1 MIQTIFGSPVVI
13 LKIDNVEDIFPKNVY
28 QEIINYLMA
37 AENKFVNHPFAK
49 GGQICTTDLSG
60 DMSIDVINEINTL
73 IDFLKTITS
82 NYTHLFVDKPVK
94 NLEFSY
100 YWVNLMFQGCMIK
113 NHTDSNDVTDKRLI
127 TTFYP
132 KAPPGG
138 SNLVFIHNSVGGE
151 WTDECSEKNL
161 VRMHIEENSIVIF
174 DTDTLHAV
182 DAHAVDQSRMCIA
195 TEFKIET

>member
-1 MIQTIFGSPVVI
+1 MIQSIFGSPVII
-13 LKIDNVEDIFPKNVY
+13 LKVNNVEDIFSKKVY
-28 QEIINYLMA
+28 QKVSNYLMKRK
-37 AENKFVNHPFAK
+37 NKFVNHPHAK
-49 GGQICTTDLSG
+49 GGQLCTTDLSG
-60 DMSIDVINEINTL
+60 NMSIDVINEITTL
-73 IDFLKTITS
+73 IDFLKITTL

-113 NHTDSNDVTDKRLI
+113 NHIDRAKDTETRLI

-138 SNLVFIHNSVGGE
+138 ANLVFIHNSVGGE
-151 WTDECSEKNL
+151 WPNECSKKNL
-161 VRMHIEENSIVIF
+161 VKIHIEEGNIVIF

-182 DAHAVDQSRMCIA
+182 DTHAVDSSRMCIA
-195 TEFKIET
+195 VEFRIET